1 MYNMGM
7 TIYTDLLH
15 LLRMFSLRRN
25 NAQVTLQPFQD
36 YLHRY
41 ARHFLQQ
48 KQDLAVLLE
57 ISLET
62 LLSELKKI
70 QDEGDIEITTDK
82 SNTTIIFVPY
92 YHVDNISRQYA
103 HLEQHPDIPFPLL
116 SDLPRNFPG
125 KLLKTISVSDDL
137 AELNPESRENS
148 FLYALNYNGDIPAL
162 VFPGSYTTE
171 KLLNLALGKIKLF
184 LSKDES
190 RDYMQKRLMVANPG
204 KEFTVKTFITK
215 IMAHSVNSFQNV
227 KESGDNYIL
236 WGQLCAFIKQEFAK
250 KNEKLPDEIALLQ
263 AAGILEYLNN
273 YYRNKAQKD
282 VQTDTALKNLLLAF
296 QKAPYYFTMKQITQ
310 FTDSRGVPLLGQYSE
325 ETLQNFM
332 KEKASSSEKYI
343 IPDILTFTN
352 SSNDRFYLLTEK
364 VVPLLIS
371 LINEARKP
379 VRELCIKKWHEMLM
393 NFEQDDS
400 MKNDTAFNE
409 LLKEITA
416 HSAPNLYGLL
426 NAPFILS
433 IIADPRLNEIQAME
447 INRIFPAGK
456 PAAYSEILMLNR
468 HEILSDTKI
477 LLPFWYTIPIISTI
491 IAFFKRKKK
500 TPQPVQPEKKETPYK
515 KPKLKLK
522 DAAEKISTEFIPQGM
537 TIDQALEKNLDEWN
551 QTLGHPARENLT
563 EDVNAL
569 IRDYLRGINRTLS
582 FSSFTA
588 DRVRSLAKTL
598 LESSSL
604 LKIKERKALQNY
616 AELYIVKLVSQYS

>member
-1 MYNMGM
+1 MM
-7 TIYTDLLH
+7 IIFTDLLH

-25 NAQVTLQPFQD
+25 SPQVTLIPFQD

-48 KQDLAVLLE
+48 KPELAVHLE

-70 QDEGDIEITTDK
+70 QDEGNIEITTDK

-92 YHVDNISRQYA
+92 YHVDNIARQYA
-103 HLEQHPDIPFPLL
+103 SLEQHPDIPFPLL
-116 SDLPRNFPG
+116 TDLPRNFPG
-125 KLLKTISVSDDL
+125 KLLKAITISDDI
-137 AELNPESRENS
+137 AVLNPESKENS
-148 FLYALNYNGDIPAL
+148 FLYALNYNGDIPPL
-162 VFPGSYTTE
+162 IFPGSYKTD
-171 KLLNLALGKIKLF
+171 KLLNLALDKIKLF

-190 RDYMQKRLMVANPG
+190 RDYMQKRLIIANPG
-204 KEFTVKTFITK
+204 KEFTVKTFISKT
-215 IMAHSVNSFQNV
+215 MAHSVNSFQNV

-273 YYRNKAQKD
+273 YYRNRAQKD
-282 VQTDTALKNLLLAF
+282 IQTDTALKNLLLAL
-296 QKAPYYFTMKQITQ
+296 QKPPYYFTMKQITK

-332 KEKASSSEKYI
+332 KEKTSTSEKYI
-343 IPDILTFTN
+343 IPDILTFAN

-379 VRELCIKKWHEMLM
+379 VREICIKKWHEMLI
-393 NFEQDDS
+393 NFEQDSS
-400 MKNDTAFNE
+400 MKNDAAFNE

-426 NAPFILS
+426 NASFILS

-456 PAAYSEILMLNR
+456 PAAYHEILMLNR
-468 HEILSDTKI
+468 YEILSDTKI
-477 LLPFWYTIPIISTI
+477 LLPFWYTIPIISSI
-491 IAFFKRKKK
+491 IAFFKKKRKK
-500 TPQPVQPEKKETPYK
+500 PEPVQQEKKEVVYK
-515 KPKLKLK
+515 KPKQKLR
-522 DAAEKISTEFIPQGM
+522 DVAEKVSISFIPEGM
-537 TIDQALEKNLDEWN
+537 TLDQALEKTLDEWN
-551 QTLGHPARENLT
+551 HTLGHPMRENLT

-569 IRDYLRGINRTLS
+569 IRDYLRGINRTIS
-582 FSSFTA
+582 VAGFTA
-588 DRVRSLAKTL
+588 DRVRGLAKTL
-598 LESSSL
+598 AESPGL
-604 LKIKERKALQNY
+604 LKIKDRKALQNY
-616 AELYIVKLVSQYS
+616 IELYILKLVSQYS

>member
-1 MYNMGM
+1 M

-25 NAQVTLQPFQD
+25 SALVTLQPFQD

-48 KQDLAVLLE
+48 KPELAVHLE

-70 QDEGDIEITTDK
+70 QDDGDIEITTDK

-92 YHVDNISRQYA
+92 YHVDNMSRLYT

-116 SDLPRNFPG
+116 SDLPKNFPG
-125 KLLKTISVSDDL
+125 KLLKAISVSDDL
-137 AELNPESRENS
+137 AELNPESKENS

-162 VFPGSYTTE
+162 IFPGSYKTE
-171 KLLNLALGKIKLF
+171 KLLNLALDKIKLF

-204 KEFTVKTFITK
+204 KEFTVKTFIAKT
-215 IMAHSVNSFQNV
+215 MAHSINSFQNV

-250 KNEKLPDEIALLQ
+250 KNEKLPDEMALLQ

-282 VQTDTALKNLLLAF
+282 IQTDTALKNLLLAF

-325 ETLQNFM
+325 ETLQKFM

-343 IPDILTFTN
+343 IPDILTFAN

-379 VRELCIKKWHEMLM
+379 VRELCIKKWHEMLI

-400 MKNDTAFNE
+400 MKNDMAFNE

-500 TPQPVQPEKKETPYK
+500 TPQPVQPEKKETSYK

-522 DAAEKISTEFIPQGM
+522 DAAEKISAEFIPQGM
-537 TIDQALEKNLDEWN
+537 TMDQALEKNLDEWN

>member
-1 MYNMGM
+1 M

-25 NAQVTLQPFQD
+25 SAQVTLQPFQD

-48 KQDLAVLLE
+48 KPELAVHLE

-70 QDEGDIEITTDK
+70 QDDGDIEITTDK

-125 KLLKTISVSDDL
+125 KLLKAISVSDDL
-137 AELNPESRENS
+137 AELAPGSKENS

-162 VFPGSYTTE
+162 IFPGSYTTE

-215 IMAHSVNSFQNV
+215 TMAHSVNSFQNV

-236 WGQLCAFIKQEFAK
+236 WGQLCAFIKQEFVK

-273 YYRNKAQKD
+273 YYRNKTQKD
-282 VQTDTALKNLLLAF
+282 IQTDTALKNLLLAF

-332 KEKASSSEKYI
+332 KQKASSSEKYI

-352 SSNDRFYLLTEK
+352 ASNDRFYLLTEK

-400 MKNDTAFNE
+400 IKNDTAFNE
-409 LLKEITA
+409 LLREITA

-477 LLPFWYTIPIISTI
+477 LLPFWYTIPIISSI

-500 TPQPVQPEKKETPYK
+500 TPQPAQPEKKETTYK
-515 KPKLKLK
+515 KPKQRLK
-522 DAAEKISTEFIPQGM
+522 DAAEKISAEFIPEGM
-537 TIDQALEKNLDEWN
+537 TLDQTLEKALDEWN

>member
-1 MYNMGM
+1 M

-25 NAQVTLQPFQD
+25 SALVTLQPFQD

-48 KQDLAVLLE
+48 KPELAVHLE

-70 QDEGDIEITTDK
+70 QDDGDIEITTDK

-92 YHVDNISRQYA
+92 YHVDNMSRLYT

-116 SDLPRNFPG
+116 SDLPKNFPG
-125 KLLKTISVSDDL
+125 KLLKAISVSDDL
-137 AELNPESRENS
+137 AELNPESKENS

-162 VFPGSYTTE
+162 IFPGSYKTE
-171 KLLNLALGKIKLF
+171 KLLNLALDKIKLF

-204 KEFTVKTFITK
+204 KEFTVKTFIAKT
-215 IMAHSVNSFQNV
+215 MAHSINSFQNV

-250 KNEKLPDEIALLQ
+250 KNEKLPDEMALLQ

-282 VQTDTALKNLLLAF
+282 IQTDTALKNLLLAF

-325 ETLQNFM
+325 ETLQKFM

-343 IPDILTFTN
+343 IPDILTFAN
-352 SSNDRFYLLTEK
+352 ASNDRFYLLTEK

-379 VRELCIKKWHEMLM
+379 VRELCIKKWHEMLI

-400 MKNDTAFNE
+400 MKNDMAFNE

-426 NAPFILS
+426 NASFILS

-447 INRIFPAGK
+447 INRIFPTGK

-477 LLPFWYTIPIISTI
+477 LLPFWYTIPIISSI

-500 TPQPVQPEKKETPYK
+500 TPQPAQPEKKETTYK
-515 KPKLKLK
+515 KPKQRLK
-522 DAAEKISTEFIPQGM
+522 DAAEKISAEFIPQGM
-537 TIDQALEKNLDEWN
+537 TLDQALEKSLDEWN

>member
-1 MYNMGM
+1 MGM

-25 NAQVTLQPFQD
+25 SALVTLQPFQD

-48 KQDLAVLLE
+48 KPELAVHLE

-70 QDEGDIEITTDK
+70 QDDGDIEITTDK

-92 YHVDNISRQYA
+92 YHVDNMSRLYT

-116 SDLPRNFPG
+116 SDLPKNFPG
-125 KLLKTISVSDDL
+125 KLLKAISVSDDL
-137 AELNPESRENS
+137 AELNPESKENS

-162 VFPGSYTTE
+162 IFPGSYKTE
-171 KLLNLALGKIKLF
+171 KLLNLALDKIKLF

-204 KEFTVKTFITK
+204 KEFTVKTFIAKT
-215 IMAHSVNSFQNV
+215 MAHSINSFQNV

-250 KNEKLPDEIALLQ
+250 KNEKLPDEMALLQ

-282 VQTDTALKNLLLAF
+282 IQTDTALKNLLLAF

-325 ETLQNFM
+325 ETLQKFM

-343 IPDILTFTN
+343 IPDILTFAN
-352 SSNDRFYLLTEK
+352 ASNDRFYLLTEK

-379 VRELCIKKWHEMLM
+379 VRELCIKKWHEMLI

-400 MKNDTAFNE
+400 MKNDMAFNE

-426 NAPFILS
+426 NASFILS

-447 INRIFPAGK
+447 INRIFPTGK
-456 PAAYSEILMLNR
+456 PAAYSEILMLSR

-477 LLPFWYTIPIISTI
+477 LLPFWYTIPIISSI

-500 TPQPVQPEKKETPYK
+500 TPQPAQPEKKETAYK
-515 KPKLKLK
+515 KPKQRLK
-522 DAAEKISTEFIPQGM
+522 DAAEKISAEFIPEGM
-537 TIDQALEKNLDEWN
+537 TLDRTLEKALDEWN
-551 QTLGHPARENLT
+551 HTLGHPARENLT

-598 LESSSL
+598 MESPGL
-604 LKIKERKALQNY
+604 LKIKERKALQDY
-616 AELYIVKLVSQYS
+616 TELYIIKLVSQYS

>member
-1 MYNMGM
+1 M

-92 YHVDNISRQYA
+92 FHVDNISRQYA

-393 NFEQDDS
+393 NFEQ
-400 MKNDTAFNE
+400 
-409 LLKEITA
+409 
-416 HSAPNLYGLL
+416 
-426 NAPFILS
+426 
-433 IIADPRLNEIQAME
+433 
-447 INRIFPAGK
+447 
-456 PAAYSEILMLNR
+456 
-468 HEILSDTKI
+468 
-477 LLPFWYTIPIISTI
+477 
-491 IAFFKRKKK
+491 
-500 TPQPVQPEKKETPYK
+500 
-515 KPKLKLK
+515 
-522 DAAEKISTEFIPQGM
+522 
-537 TIDQALEKNLDEWN
+537 
-551 QTLGHPARENLT
+551 
-563 EDVNAL
+563 
-569 IRDYLRGINRTLS
+569 
-582 FSSFTA
+582 
-588 DRVRSLAKTL
+588 
-598 LESSSL
+598 
-604 LKIKERKALQNY
+604 
-616 AELYIVKLVSQYS
+616 

>member
-1 MYNMGM
+1 M

-25 NAQVTLQPFQD
+25 SAQVTLQPFQD

-48 KQDLAVLLE
+48 KPELAVHLE

-103 HLEQHPDIPFPLL
+103 NLEQHPDIPFPLL

-125 KLLKTISVSDDL
+125 KLLKAISVSDDL
-137 AELNPESRENS
+137 AELAPESKENS

-162 VFPGSYTTE
+162 IFPGSYTTE

-215 IMAHSVNSFQNV
+215 TMAHSVNSFQNV

-236 WGQLCAFIKQEFAK
+236 WGQLCAFIKQEFVK

-273 YYRNKAQKD
+273 YYRNKTQKD
-282 VQTDTALKNLLLAF
+282 IQTDTALKNLLLAF

-332 KEKASSSEKYI
+332 KQKASSSEKYI

-352 SSNDRFYLLTEK
+352 ASNDRFYLLTEK

-400 MKNDTAFNE
+400 IKNDTAFNE
-409 LLKEITA
+409 LLREITA

-477 LLPFWYTIPIISTI
+477 LLPFWYTIPIISSI

-500 TPQPVQPEKKETPYK
+500 TPQPAQPEKKETTYK
-515 KPKLKLK
+515 KPKQRLK
-522 DAAEKISTEFIPQGM
+522 DAAEKISAEFIPEGM
-537 TIDQALEKNLDEWN
+537 TLDQTLEKALDEWN

>member
-1 MYNMGM
+1 MGM

-25 NAQVTLQPFQD
+25 SALVTLQPFQD

-48 KQDLAVLLE
+48 KPELAVHLE

-70 QDEGDIEITTDK
+70 QDDGDIEITTDK

-92 YHVDNISRQYA
+92 YHVDNMSRLYT

-116 SDLPRNFPG
+116 SDLPKNFPG
-125 KLLKTISVSDDL
+125 KLLKAISVSDDL
-137 AELNPESRENS
+137 AELNPESKENS

-162 VFPGSYTTE
+162 IFPGSYKTE
-171 KLLNLALGKIKLF
+171 KLLNLALDKIKLF

-204 KEFTVKTFITK
+204 KEFTVKTFIAKT
-215 IMAHSVNSFQNV
+215 MAHSINSFQNV

-250 KNEKLPDEIALLQ
+250 KNEKLPDEMALLQ

-282 VQTDTALKNLLLAF
+282 IQTDTALKNLLLAF

-325 ETLQNFM
+325 ETLQKFM

-343 IPDILTFTN
+343 IPDILTFAN
-352 SSNDRFYLLTEK
+352 ASNDRFYLLTEK

-379 VRELCIKKWHEMLM
+379 VRELCIKKWHEMLI

-400 MKNDTAFNE
+400 MKNDMAFNE

-426 NAPFILS
+426 NASFILS

-447 INRIFPAGK
+447 INRIFPTGK
-456 PAAYSEILMLNR
+456 PAAYSEILMLSR

-477 LLPFWYTIPIISTI
+477 LLPFWYTIPIISST

-500 TPQPVQPEKKETPYK
+500 TPQPAQPEKKETAYK
-515 KPKLKLK
+515 KPKQRLK
-522 DAAEKISTEFIPQGM
+522 DAAEKISAEFIPEGM
-537 TIDQALEKNLDEWN
+537 TLDRTLEKALDEWN
-551 QTLGHPARENLT
+551 HTLGHPARENLT

-598 LESSSL
+598 MESPGL
-604 LKIKERKALQNY
+604 LKIKERKALQDY
-616 AELYIVKLVSQYS
+616 TELYIIKLVSQYS

>member
-1 MYNMGM
+1 M

-25 NAQVTLQPFQD
+25 SALVTLQPFQD

-48 KQDLAVLLE
+48 KPELAVHLE

-70 QDEGDIEITTDK
+70 QDDGDIEITTDK

-92 YHVDNISRQYA
+92 YHVDNMSRLYT

-116 SDLPRNFPG
+116 SDLPKNFPG
-125 KLLKTISVSDDL
+125 KLLKAISVSDDL
-137 AELNPESRENS
+137 AELNPESKENS

-162 VFPGSYTTE
+162 IFPGSYKTE
-171 KLLNLALGKIKLF
+171 KLLNLALDKIKLF

-204 KEFTVKTFITK
+204 KEFTVKTFIAKT
-215 IMAHSVNSFQNV
+215 MAHSINSFQNV

-250 KNEKLPDEIALLQ
+250 KNEKLPDEMALLQ

-282 VQTDTALKNLLLAF
+282 IQTDTALKNLLLAF

-325 ETLQNFM
+325 ETLQKFM

-343 IPDILTFTN
+343 IPDILTFAN
-352 SSNDRFYLLTEK
+352 ASNDRFYLLTEK

-379 VRELCIKKWHEMLM
+379 VRELCIKKWHEMLI

-400 MKNDTAFNE
+400 MKNDMAFNE

-426 NAPFILS
+426 NASFILS

-447 INRIFPAGK
+447 INRIFPTGK
-456 PAAYSEILMLNR
+456 PAAYSEILMLSR

-477 LLPFWYTIPIISTI
+477 LLPFWYTIPIISSI

-500 TPQPVQPEKKETPYK
+500 TPQPAQPEKKEASYK

-598 LESSSL
+598 MESPGL
-604 LKIKERKALQNY
+604 LKIKERKALQDY
-616 AELYIVKLVSQYS
+616 TELYIIKLVSQYS

>member
-1 MYNMGM
+1 M

-25 NAQVTLQPFQD
+25 SALVTLQPFQD

-48 KQDLAVLLE
+48 KPELAVHLE

-70 QDEGDIEITTDK
+70 QDDGDIEITTDK

-92 YHVDNISRQYA
+92 YHVDNMSRLYT

-116 SDLPRNFPG
+116 SDLPKNFPG
-125 KLLKTISVSDDL
+125 KLLKAISVSDDL
-137 AELNPESRENS
+137 AELNPESKENS

-162 VFPGSYTTE
+162 IFPGSYKTE
-171 KLLNLALGKIKLF
+171 KLLNLALDKIKLF

-204 KEFTVKTFITK
+204 KEFTVKTFIAKT
-215 IMAHSVNSFQNV
+215 MAHSINSFQNV

-250 KNEKLPDEIALLQ
+250 KNEKLPDEMALLQ

-282 VQTDTALKNLLLAF
+282 IQTDTALKNLLLAF

-325 ETLQNFM
+325 ETLQKFM

-343 IPDILTFTN
+343 IPDILTFAN
-352 SSNDRFYLLTEK
+352 ASNDRFYLLTEK

-379 VRELCIKKWHEMLM
+379 VRELCIKKWHEMLI

-400 MKNDTAFNE
+400 MKNDMAFNE

-426 NAPFILS
+426 NASFILS

-447 INRIFPAGK
+447 INRIFPTGK
-456 PAAYSEILMLNR
+456 PAAYSEILMLSR

-477 LLPFWYTIPIISTI
+477 LLPFWYTIPIISSI

-500 TPQPVQPEKKETPYK
+500 TPQPAQPEKKETAYK
-515 KPKLKLK
+515 KPKQRLK
-522 DAAEKISTEFIPQGM
+522 DAAEKISAEFIPEGM
-537 TIDQALEKNLDEWN
+537 TLDRTLEKALDEWN
-551 QTLGHPARENLT
+551 HTLGHPARENLT

-598 LESSSL
+598 MESPGL
-604 LKIKERKALQNY
+604 LKIKERKALQDY
-616 AELYIVKLVSQYS
+616 TELYIIKLVSQYS

>member
-1 MYNMGM
+1 MGM

-25 NAQVTLQPFQD
+25 SALVTLQPFQD

-48 KQDLAVLLE
+48 KPELAVHLE

-70 QDEGDIEITTDK
+70 QDDGDIEITTDK

-92 YHVDNISRQYA
+92 YHVDNMSRLYT

-116 SDLPRNFPG
+116 SDLPKNFPG
-125 KLLKTISVSDDL
+125 KLLKAISVSDDL
-137 AELNPESRENS
+137 AELNPESKENS

-162 VFPGSYTTE
+162 IFPGSYKTE
-171 KLLNLALGKIKLF
+171 KLLNLALDKIKLF

-204 KEFTVKTFITK
+204 KEFTVKTFIAKT
-215 IMAHSVNSFQNV
+215 MAHSINSFQNV

-250 KNEKLPDEIALLQ
+250 KNEKLPDEMALLQ

-282 VQTDTALKNLLLAF
+282 IQTDTALKNLLLAF

-325 ETLQNFM
+325 ETLQKFM

-343 IPDILTFTN
+343 IPDILTFAN
-352 SSNDRFYLLTEK
+352 ASNDRFYLLTEK

-379 VRELCIKKWHEMLM
+379 VRELCIKKWHEMLI

-400 MKNDTAFNE
+400 MKNDIAFNE

-426 NAPFILS
+426 NASFILS

-447 INRIFPAGK
+447 INRIFPTGK
-456 PAAYSEILMLNR
+456 PAAYSEILMLSR

-477 LLPFWYTIPIISTI
+477 LLPFWYTIPIISSI

-500 TPQPVQPEKKETPYK
+500 TPQPAQPEKKETAYK
-515 KPKLKLK
+515 KPKQRLK
-522 DAAEKISTEFIPQGM
+522 DAAEKISAEFIPEGM
-537 TIDQALEKNLDEWN
+537 TLDRTLEKALDEWN
-551 QTLGHPARENLT
+551 HTLGHPARENLT

-598 LESSSL
+598 MESPGL
-604 LKIKERKALQNY
+604 LKIKERKALQDY
-616 AELYIVKLVSQYS
+616 TELYIIKLVSQYS

>member
-1 MYNMGM
+1 M

-92 YHVDNISRQYA
+92 FHVDNISRQYA

-215 IMAHSVNSFQNV
+215 IMAHSVISFQNV

-477 LLPFWYTIPIISTI
+477 LLPFWYTIPIISAI

-500 TPQPVQPEKKETPYK
+500 TPKPVQPEKKETVYK
-515 KPKLKLK
+515 KPKQKLK
-522 DAAEKISTEFIPQGM
+522 DSAEKISAEFIPEGM
-537 TIDQALEKNLDEWN
+537 TMDQALEKALDDWN
-551 QTLGHPARENLT
+551 HTLGHPARENLT
-563 EDVNAL
+563 DDVNAL

-582 FSSFTA
+582 VSSFNP

>member
-25 NAQVTLQPFQD
+25 SALVTLQPFQD

-48 KQDLAVLLE
+48 KPELAVHLE

-70 QDEGDIEITTDK
+70 QNDGDIEITTDK

-92 YHVDNISRQYA
+92 YHVDNMSRLYT

-116 SDLPRNFPG
+116 SDLPKNFPG
-125 KLLKTISVSDDL
+125 KLLKAISVSDDL
-137 AELNPESRENS
+137 AELNPESKENS

-162 VFPGSYTTE
+162 IFPGSYKTE
-171 KLLNLALGKIKLF
+171 KLLNLALDKIKLF

-204 KEFTVKTFITK
+204 KEFTVKTFIAKT
-215 IMAHSVNSFQNV
+215 MAHSINSFQNV

-250 KNEKLPDEIALLQ
+250 KNEKLPDEMALLQ

-282 VQTDTALKNLLLAF
+282 IQTDTALKNLLLAF

-325 ETLQNFM
+325 ETLQKFM

-343 IPDILTFTN
+343 IPDILTFAN

-379 VRELCIKKWHEMLM
+379 VRELCIKKWHEMLI

-400 MKNDTAFNE
+400 MKNDMAFNE

-426 NAPFILS
+426 NASFILS

-447 INRIFPAGK
+447 INRIFPTGK
-456 PAAYSEILMLNR
+456 PAAYSEILMLSR

-477 LLPFWYTIPIISTI
+477 LLPFWYTIPIISSI

-500 TPQPVQPEKKETPYK
+500 TPQPAQPEKKETAYK
-515 KPKLKLK
+515 KPKQRLK
-522 DAAEKISTEFIPQGM
+522 DAAEKISAEFIPEGM
-537 TIDQALEKNLDEWN
+537 TLDRTLEKALDEWN
-551 QTLGHPARENLT
+551 HTLGHPARENLT

-598 LESSSL
+598 MESPGL
-604 LKIKERKALQNY
+604 LKIKERKALQDY
-616 AELYIVKLVSQYS
+616 TELYIIKLVSQYS

>member
-1 MYNMGM
+1 M

-15 LLRMFSLRRN
+15 LLRMFSLRRDS
-25 NAQVTLQPFQD
+25 AQVTLQPFQD

-48 KQDLAVLLE
+48 KPELAVHLE

-92 YHVDNISRQYA
+92 FHVDNISRQYA
-103 HLEQHPDIPFPLL
+103 NLEQHPDIPFPLL
-116 SDLPRNFPG
+116 SDLPKNFPG
-125 KLLKTISVSDDL
+125 KLLKAISVSDDI
-137 AELNPESRENS
+137 AELKPESKENS

-162 VFPGSYTTE
+162 IFPGSYKTE
-171 KLLNLALGKIKLF
+171 KLLSLALDKIKLF

-204 KEFTVKTFITK
+204 KEFTVKTFIAKT
-215 IMAHSVNSFQNV
+215 MAHSVNSFQNV

-273 YYRNKAQKD
+273 YYRNRAQKD
-282 VQTDTALKNLLLAF
+282 IQTDTALKNLLLAF
-296 QKAPYYFTMKQITQ
+296 QKSPYYFTMKQITQ

-332 KEKASSSEKYI
+332 KEKTGSSEKYI

-352 SSNDRFYLLTEK
+352 SANDRFYLLTEK

-379 VRELCIKKWHEMLM
+379 VRELCIKRWHEMLM

-426 NAPFILS
+426 NASFILS

-456 PAAYSEILMLNR
+456 PASYNEILMLNR
-468 HEILSDTKI
+468 YEILSDTKI
-477 LLPFWYTIPIISTI
+477 LLPFWYTIPIISAI

-500 TPQPVQPEKKETPYK
+500 VAQPVQPEKKETTYK
-515 KPKLKLK
+515 KPKQKLK
-522 DAAEKISTEFIPQGM
+522 DAAEKISTEFIPEGM
-537 TIDQALEKNLDEWN
+537 TIDQALEKTLDEWN
-551 QTLGHPARENLT
+551 HTLGHPARENLT

-588 DRVRSLAKTL
+588 DRVRGLAKTL
-598 LESSSL
+598 LESPGL
-604 LKIKERKALQNY
+604 LKIKERKALQDY
-616 AELYIVKLVSQYS
+616 IELYIIKLVSQYS

>member
-1 MYNMGM
+1 M

-25 NAQVTLQPFQD
+25 SAQVTLQPFQD

-103 HLEQHPDIPFPLL
+103 NLEQHPDIPFPLL

-125 KLLKTISVSDDL
+125 KLLKAISVSDDL
-137 AELNPESRENS
+137 AELAPESKENS

-162 VFPGSYTTE
+162 IFPGSYTTE

-215 IMAHSVNSFQNV
+215 TMAHSVNSFQNV

-236 WGQLCAFIKQEFAK
+236 WGQLCAFIKQEFVK

-273 YYRNKAQKD
+273 YYRNKTQKD
-282 VQTDTALKNLLLAF
+282 IQTDTALKNLLLAF

-325 ETLQNFM
+325 ETLQKFM

-343 IPDILTFTN
+343 IPDILTFAN
-352 SSNDRFYLLTEK
+352 ASNDRFYLLTEK

-379 VRELCIKKWHEMLM
+379 VRELCIKKWHEMLI

-400 MKNDTAFNE
+400 MKNDMAFNE

-426 NAPFILS
+426 NASFILS

-477 LLPFWYTIPIISTI
+477 LLPFWYTIPIISSI

-500 TPQPVQPEKKETPYK
+500 TPQPAQPEKKETTYK
-515 KPKLKLK
+515 KPKQRLK
-522 DAAEKISTEFIPQGM
+522 DAAEKISAEFIPEGM
-537 TIDQALEKNLDEWN
+537 TLDQTLEKALDEWN

>member
-1 MYNMGM
+1 M

-92 YHVDNISRQYA
+92 FHVDNISRQYA

-137 AELNPESRENS
+137 AELNPESKENS

-171 KLLNLALGKIKLF
+171 KLLNLALDKIKLF

-426 NAPFILS
+426 NASFILS

-447 INRIFPAGK
+447 INRIFPTGK
-456 PAAYSEILMLNR
+456 PAAYSEILMLSR

-477 LLPFWYTIPIISTI
+477 LLPFWYTIPIISSI

-500 TPQPVQPEKKETPYK
+500 TPQPAQPEKKETAYK
-515 KPKLKLK
+515 KPKQRLK
-522 DAAEKISTEFIPQGM
+522 DAAEKISAEFIPEGM
-537 TIDQALEKNLDEWN
+537 TLDRTLEKALDEWN
-551 QTLGHPARENLT
+551 HTLGHPARENLT

-598 LESSSL
+598 MESPGL
-604 LKIKERKALQNY
+604 LKIKERKALQDY
-616 AELYIVKLVSQYS
+616 TELYIIKLVSQYS